1 MLRDVSPHPPGPDV
15 IPAGHLDNP
24 LLVLVTRLPD
34 DDDLPALLLLHL
46 LLLLLVPLVPGHL
59 PGVVDHA
66 AGHQV
71 LSLPLL
77 GPVNRV
83 IILQTSGIITNLDTS
98 NYLVCARVKSPRDN
112 LFLTNHPPDLK
123 S

>member
-15 IPAGHLDNP
+15 VSAGHLDNP

-34 DDDLPALLLLHL
+34 DDDLPALLLLVSL
-46 LLLLLVPLVPGHL
+46 LLLLAPLLFPLLVPLVPGHL

-77 GPVNRV
+77 SPVDRV
-83 IILQTSGIITNLDTS
+83 IIL
-98 NYLVCARVKSPRDN
+98 
-112 LFLTNHPPDLK
+112 
-123 S
+123 

>member
-15 IPAGHLDNP
+15 VSAGHLDNP

-34 DDDLPALLLLHL
+34 DDDLPALLLLVL
-46 LLLLLVPLVPGHL
+46 LLLLPLLVPLVPGHL

-83 IILQTSGIITNLDTS
+83 IILQTSGTITNLDTS
-98 NYLVCARVKSPRDN
+98 N
-112 LFLTNHPPDLK
+112 
-123 S
+123 

>member
-15 IPAGHLDNP
+15 VSAGHLDNP

-34 DDDLPALLLLHL
+34 DDDLPALLLRVLLLAL
-46 LLLLLVPLVPGHL
+46 LLLPLLVPLVPGHL

-83 IILQTSGIITNLDTS
+83 IILQTSGIITNHDTS
-98 NYLVCARVKSPRDN
+98 D
-112 LFLTNHPPDLK
+112 
-123 S
+123 

>member
-15 IPAGHLDNP
+15 VSAGHLDNP

-34 DDDLPALLLLHL
+34 DDDLPALLLLVPHL
-46 LLLLLVPLVPGHL
+46 LLLRVPLVPGHL

-66 AGHQV
+66 AGRQV

-77 GPVNRV
+77 GPVDRV
-83 IILQTSGIITNLDTS
+83 IILQASGIITNLDTS

-112 LFLTNHPPDLK
+112 LFLTNHPPDLI
-123 S
+123 

>member
-1 MLRDVSPHPPGPDV
+1 MLSDVSPHPPGPDV
-15 IPAGHLDNP
+15 VSAGHLDNP

-34 DDDLPALLLLHL
+34 DDDLPALLLFVPLLGL
-46 LLLLLVPLVPGHL
+46 LLVLLLFPLLVPLVPGHL

-77 GPVNRV
+77 SPVDRV
-83 IILQTSGIITNLDTS
+83 IIL
-98 NYLVCARVKSPRDN
+98 
-112 LFLTNHPPDLK
+112 
-123 S
+123 

>member
-15 IPAGHLDNP
+15 VSAGHLDNP

-34 DDDLPALLLLHL
+34 DDDLPALLLLVSL
-46 LLLLLVPLVPGHL
+46 LLLLAPLLFPLLVPLVPGHL

-71 LSLPLL
+71 FRLPLL
-77 GPVNRV
+77 GPVDRV
-83 IILQTSGIITNLDTS
+83 IIL
-98 NYLVCARVKSPRDN
+98 
-112 LFLTNHPPDLK
+112 
-123 S
+123 